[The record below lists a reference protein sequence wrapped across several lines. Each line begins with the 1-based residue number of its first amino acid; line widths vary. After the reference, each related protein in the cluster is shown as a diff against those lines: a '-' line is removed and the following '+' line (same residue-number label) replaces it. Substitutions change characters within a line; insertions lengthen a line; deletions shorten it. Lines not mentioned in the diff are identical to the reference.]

1 MKVLLVDDSQVMRR
15 IMIGALKQSGTD
27 DVVEAANGREAVN
40 VVAKDDTIG
49 LVLMDWN
56 MPEMTGI
63 EALKKIRAGGNKVPI
78 IMVTTEAEKAKVL
91 EAIKSGANDYLA
103 KPFGPKEIQE
113 KLAKFL
119 NQDNA

>member
-119 NQDNA
+119 GPDNK